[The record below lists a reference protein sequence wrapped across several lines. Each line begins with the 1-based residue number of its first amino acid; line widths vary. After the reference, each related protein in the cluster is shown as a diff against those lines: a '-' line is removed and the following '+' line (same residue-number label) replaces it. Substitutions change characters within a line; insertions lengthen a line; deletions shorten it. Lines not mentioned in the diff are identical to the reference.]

1 MPCNLNQLQIIIL
14 SERKL
19 MSKRAEAVIVI
30 DMLNDFVT
38 GKLRCERADH
48 IIPHLQKL
56 LAGARKLGVHVIYSS
71 DAHLKEDY
79 ELRVWGEHAMK
90 GTKGAEVIPELRP
103 EPTDYVF
110 EKRTYSAFF
119 ETGLDQLLRSL
130 GVTKLYITGLHT
142 NICDRHTSAG
152 AFFRGYELVILQDGV
167 EAFDEKSQTEG
178 LDYLKANYKA
188 EIKTVE
194 EVIGSW
200 Q

>member
-1 MPCNLNQLQIIIL
+1 
-14 SERKL
+14 
-19 MSKRAEAVIVI
+19 MSKRSEAVIVI

-48 IIPHLQKL
+48 IIPSLQKL
-56 LAGARKLGVHVIYSS
+56 LAEARKKGVYVVYSS
-71 DAHLKEDY
+71 DAHLKEDS

-103 EPTDYVF
+103 EHTDYLF

-130 GVTKLYITGLHT
+130 AVTKLYITGLHT
-142 NICDRHTSAG
+142 NICDRHTSAD
-152 AFFRGYELVILQDGV
+152 AFFRGYDLVILQDCV
-167 EAFDEKSQTEG
+167 EAFDEKTHREG
-178 LDYLKANYKA
+178 LDYLRSNYKA

-194 EVIGSW
+194 EAIESW
-200 Q
+200 QQQPAEMSPN

>member
-1 MPCNLNQLQIIIL
+1 MP
-14 SERKL
+14 
-19 MSKRAEAVIVI
+19 KRGEAVIVI

-48 IIPHLQKL
+48 IIPNLQKL
-56 LAGARKLGVHVIYSS
+56 LAAARKQGVHVVYSS

-103 EPTDYVF
+103 DSTDYVF

-130 GVTKLYITGLHT
+130 AVTKLYITGIHT
-142 NICDRHTSAG
+142 NICDRHTSAE

-167 EAFDEKSQTEG
+167 EAFDEKAQTEG
-178 LDYLKANYKA
+178 LEYLRLNYKA

-194 EVIGSW
+194 EVIESW
-200 Q
+200 RKQQSDTVRH

>member
-1 MPCNLNQLQIIIL
+1 
-14 SERKL
+14 
-19 MSKRAEAVIVI
+19 MSTRGEAVIVI

-48 IIPHLQKL
+48 IVPNLQKL
-56 LAGARKLGVHVIYSS
+56 LAAARKQGVHVVYSS
-71 DAHLKEDY
+71 DAHLKEDS

-103 EPTDYVF
+103 QLTDYVF

-130 GVTKLYITGLHT
+130 SVTKLYITGLHT
-142 NICDRHTSAG
+142 NICDRHTSAD

-178 LDYLKANYKA
+178 LEYLRMNYKA

-194 EVIGSW
+194 EAIESW
-200 Q
+200 QQPVKLSHN